1 MSRVKLVAA
10 KFRERL
16 ADERANARVR
26 FRPGP
31 AIKIVEAIL
40 MALLAGVLFALIA
53 EPVGFVAFFI
63 SLIVFLVL
71 MLHSEADRV
80 HFRFGVVFGIECL
93 LLPIMISVAPH
104 ETDSSIWGM
113 DTGLWLVL
121 SIPLGVVMGL
131 SSLFIAVFFF
141 RD

>member
-1 MSRVKLVAA
+1 MKLVAA
-10 KFRERL
+10 KIKDRL
-16 ADERANARVR
+16 VDERARARDR

-31 AIKIVEAIL
+31 AIRVVEAIL
-40 MALLAGVLFALIA
+40 MALLAGVLLALIA
-53 EPVGFVAFFI
+53 EPVGFIAFFAG
-63 SLIVFLVL
+63 LIIFLVL
-71 MLHSEADRV
+71 MLRSEADRV

-104 ETDSSIWGM
+104 EATSSIWGM